1 MQKVFVFGKGRL
13 YKQKEAYVKN
23 NYIVCGFLDNE
34 ADRSGIIDDRTGL
47 PIYHPENLTQFLE
60 NDMQIILMSYQYVP
74 MWKQLNKLGIES
86 DRILFGVQFPPTFD
100 SDEILFRNG
109 GNLMAES
116 EGNVFYLNH
125 NQKMKVEAHKQ
136 LQQMVQDVLR
146 EKYREKYSIINAIS
160 QMSTEPISRKFG
172 LERGG
177 AIDRYYIERFLE
189 KNKDLISGDCI
200 EIAENTYT
208 LCYGEDRVTNS
219 YILHVNGWGENAIEG
234 NLETGE
240 GILEN
245 QYDCAI
251 ITQTLMFIFD
261 IRKVAENIY
270 KMLKRGG
277 NALLTVA
284 GISQVSRYDAEL
296 WGSYYGFHEDAIRTL
311 FEPVFGRENIM
322 VETYGNAKTA
332 VALLC
337 GLCQEDLQEEDF
349 DYNDKDYPL
358 IVTVVL
364 HKEED
369 VK

>member
-13 YKQKEAYVKN
+13 YRQKEDYVKN
-23 NYIVCGFLDNE
+23 NYIVCGFFDNE
-34 ADRSGIIDDRTGL
+34 ADGAGAVDDVTGL
-47 PIYHPENLTQFLE
+47 PIYRPEYVTQFLE
-60 NDMQIILMSYQYVP
+60 NDMQIILMSYQYVS
-74 MWKQLNKLGIES
+74 MWKQLSKLGIES
-86 DRILFGVQFPPTFD
+86 NRVLFGVQFLPFFD
-100 SDEILFRNG
+100 SDAILFGNG
-109 GNLMAES
+109 GNLIAER
-116 EGNVFYLNH
+116 EGKVSYLN
-125 NQKMKVEAHKQ
+125 NSQKIRVESHKQ
-136 LQQMVQDVLR
+136 LQEMVQEALR
-146 EKYREKYSIINAIS
+146 EEYRKKYSIINAIS
-160 QMSTEPISRKFG
+160 QMSTEPVSRKFG
-172 LERGG
+172 LERGA

-189 KNKDLISGDCI
+189 KNKNLISGVCI

-208 LCYGEDRVTNS
+208 LRYGEDRVTNS
-219 YILHVNGWGENAIEG
+219 YILHVNGWGENAIKG

-240 GILEN
+240 GVLEN

-261 IRKVAENIY
+261 IRKAAENIY
-270 KMLKRGG
+270 KMLKTGG

-322 VETYGNAKTA
+322 VETYGNVKTS

-358 IVTVVL
+358 IVTVLL
-364 HKEED
+364 HKEEV